1 MKVILNKCYG
11 GFGIS
16 PEGYKL
22 YCQKKNI
29 PCYFYEAVPLKD
41 NRIGYKKIKTPDH
54 LDYCLTE
61 DFGDSFESKA
71 GENSEFKK
79 MLYLDSEYRE
89 DPVLIEVVEELGEK
103 ANGRYANLVVVDIP
117 DGLDYVIDDYDGI
130 ETLHERVKEW

>member
-1 MKVILNKCYG
+1 MKVILNKCFG

-29 PCYFYEAVPLKD
+29 PCYFYRTVYLKND
-41 NRIGYKKIKTPDH
+41 HIGYNKVKNPDWA
-54 LDYCLTE
+54 DYCFTE
-61 DFGDSFESKA
+61 DFGDLFE
-71 GENSEFKK
+71 GENNEFEK

-89 DPVLIEVVEELGEK
+89 DATLIEVVEELGEK
-103 ANGRYANLVVVDIP
+103 ANGRFAELVVVDIP
-117 DGLDYVIDDYDGI
+117 DGLNYVIDEYDGI